1 MEFNGMK
8 RAKNVVKSRRI
19 REMIKLNFTW
29 VAERF
34 RRFAVHECRG
44 SSPLYEQ
51 LSLHIARDEK
61 LLYLASHARSGQP
74 IPNLLFGA
82 VHDLLLKG
90 YEHGLREF
98 YGSIVKEPR
107 APEAA
112 FPYFRDFCLRY
123 WEDIKN
129 ILVHRLVQTNEV
141 RRCAYLYPV
150 FCCIYEQV
158 KKPLSLIEIG
168 TSAGLQLAWDQYRYD
183 YGWGRPYGNLDSDV
197 LIASNIRGDQRPLLL
212 PESPPVAERIGIDL
226 HVIDLKK
233 EDDRRWM
240 KALIW
245 PEHKDRRQLFE
256 KAARCLEQ
264 TPIRLIEGDGVE
276 LLSDL
281 VAQVPSD
288 TVVCIF
294 HTHVA
299 NQMSDE
305 AKRGLLEQL
314 REIGRQRDLFHVYN
328 NMWDP
333 KLHLD
338 RMINGRECRQIV
350 AETDGHA
357 RWFRWEA
364 DGCG

>member
-29 VAERF
+29 
-34 RRFAVHECRG
+34 
-44 SSPLYEQ
+44 
-51 LSLHIARDEK
+51 
-61 LLYLASHARSGQP
+61 
-74 IPNLLFGA
+74 
-82 VHDLLLKG
+82 
-90 YEHGLREF
+90 
-98 YGSIVKEPR
+98 
-107 APEAA
+107 
-112 FPYFRDFCLRY
+112 
-123 WEDIKN
+123 
-129 ILVHRLVQTNEV
+129 
-141 RRCAYLYPV
+141 
-150 FCCIYEQV
+150 
-158 KKPLSLIEIG
+158 
-168 TSAGLQLAWDQYRYD
+168 
-183 YGWGRPYGNLDSDV
+183 
-197 LIASNIRGDQRPLLL
+197 
-212 PESPPVAERIGIDL
+212 VAERIGIDL

-338 RMINGRECRQIV
+338 HMINGRECRQIV